1 MAMKNVKKVVA
12 LLMAASVMSISSV
25 SFALDNSFNQDFE
38 SYDIPTFEYGTFKTG
53 ATDTSTRHF
62 IKNADTLKTQG
73 VANNTY
79 FFFQGDFNINP
90 DVIEGMNTTSGLGWD
105 QKWSD
110 VSTLKKENARTLGLD
125 GWIGLTDRIMTAP
138 QAMQHKGVG
147 KGDDSLPPMV
157 VQNHTTKSLYMYT
170 QSDANGLK
178 TNWFGKD
185 KLNIYGT
192 KKKISVDFNAW
203 ASGGY
208 TNNSTRIAL
217 VLTKGYGDLVTKV
230 RNTQENYHNVSMHAT
245 GLKSE
250 SAAASDMVTITN
262 KKAYLG
268 LVSDENFICD
278 LDYTNGHR
286 YTIDVYL
293 DYQTNTSAPSMV
305 VVITDKVTGEVV
317 GRKAGL
323 LPVVAENNDVEGATS
338 ATYMTPA
345 FGDHNHA
352 NFTPDDAT
360 DGLGHAVFVDISGNA
375 RMFIDNFSMQDD
387 VVYTALAE
395 ISGTISGNAVNATVT
410 PGSTAATNAKLF
422 AAEFDAETGRC
433 LQIAPAQDVSY
444 AALGAAQTPTVTFS
458 NALTEGSNVKLYLWD
473 SFTNIHPLAN
483 AVTVK

>member
-12 LLMAASVMSISSV
+12 LLMAASVMSIGSV

-38 SYDIPTFEYGTFKTG
+38 SYNVPTFEYGTFKTG
-53 ATDTSTRHF
+53 ATDASTRYF
-62 IKNADTLKTQG
+62 INNADSLSG
-73 VANNTY
+73 VANNTLI
-79 FFFQGDFNINP
+79 FFQGDFNIND
-90 DVIEGMNTTSGLGWD
+90 DVIKGMNTTSGLGWD
-105 QKWSD
+105 QKWSA

-125 GWIGLTDRIMTAP
+125 GWIGLTDRIITAP
-138 QAMQHKGVG
+138 LAMQHKGEG
-147 KGDDSLPPMV
+147 KGADSLPPMV
-157 VQNHTTKSLYMYT
+157 VRNHTTKSLYMYT
-170 QSDANGLK
+170 QSDADGIK

-203 ASGGY
+203 TSGGY

-217 VLTKGYGDLVTKV
+217 VLTKGYGDIVTKV
-230 RNTQENYHNVSMHAT
+230 RQTQETYHNVSMHST
-245 GLKSE
+245 GLQGGSA
-250 SAAASDMVTITN
+250 AAASDMVTITN

-305 VVITDKVTGEVV
+305 VVITDKQTGKVV

-323 LPVVAENNDVEGATS
+323 LPVVAENNNVEGATS

-352 NFTPDDAT
+352 NFTPDNAT
-360 DGLGHAVFVDISGNA
+360 DGLGHAVFVDISGYA

-395 ISGTISGNAVNATVT
+395 ISGTISGNAVSATVT

-444 AALGAAQTPTVTFS
+444 AALGAAQSPTVTFS

-473 SFTNIHPLAN
+473 SFTKIDPLAN
-483 AVTVK
+483 AVTVR